1 MLVFILAAG
10 FKEILSMKGKF
21 GVKTL
26 NTIKGLITLTFM
38 DPKKTGLVQIL
49 LELNANNQEY
59 IINLNLITFI
69 FTSVLDES
77 V

>member
-38 DPKKTGLVQIL
+38 DPKNWSGT
-49 LELNANNQEY
+49 N
-59 IINLNLITFI
+59 IIRI
-69 FTSVLDES
+69 ECK
-77 V
+77 